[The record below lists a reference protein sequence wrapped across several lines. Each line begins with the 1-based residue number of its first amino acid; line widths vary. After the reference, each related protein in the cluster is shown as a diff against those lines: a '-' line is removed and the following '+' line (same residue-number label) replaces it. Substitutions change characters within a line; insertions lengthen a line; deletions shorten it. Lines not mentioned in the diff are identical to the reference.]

1 MNIHEKLLDNKW
13 PHLGLVLL
21 VHSSEI
27 TMIKKAILIMDF
39 KFGSTKLGKLPKSEQ
54 IPRHY
59 LKWNNAE
66 LTKIGSLLLKKL
78 V

>member
-1 MNIHEKLLDNKW
+1 
-13 PHLGLVLL
+13 
-21 VHSSEI
+21 
-27 TMIKKAILIMDF
+27 MDF